1 MAILRNKTQ
10 KGYTVVNNYAINDKR
25 LSLKAMGLLV
35 KMLSLPDY
43 WDFSEA
49 GLVAIVKDGQSAVRS
64 GLKELESL
72 GYLLRRRVKDE
83 NGRFTDCEWEIYETP
98 QVENPNMESARLEI
112 VNNKVLKE
120 TSTKEENTEYIS
132 PHAKKLVKHKHGE
145 YQNVLLTDED
155 LSKLKA
161 EFPNDWQ
168 SRIERLSEYMA
179 STGKSYKNHLA
190 TIRNWAKRD
199 YQKQSQKQ
207 AKYNNA
213 DEEYF
218 KTLEELGF

>member
-25 LSLKAMGLLV
+25 MSLKAMGMLV

-64 GLKELESL
+64 GLKELEEL
-72 GYLLRRRVKDE
+72 GYLVRRRVKDE
-83 NGRFTDCEWEIYETP
+83 SGRFTDCEWEIYETP
-98 QVENPNMESARLEI
+98 QVENPNMDTARLEI
-112 VNNKVLKE
+112 ADNKLLKE
-120 TSTKEENTEYIS
+120 ETTKQETTKEYA
-132 PHAKKLVKHKHGE
+132 PLAKKPAKHRYGE
-145 YQNVLLTDED
+145 YGNVLLTDDE
-155 LSKLKA
+155 LAKLKA

-179 STGKSYKNHLA
+179 STGKSYRNHLA
-190 TIRNWAKRD
+190 TIRNWARREKPKDRNHD
-199 YQKQSQKQ
+199 KPDFSIYDQGPV
-207 AKYNNA
+207 
-213 DEEYF
+213 EVIHV
-218 KTLEELGF
+218 